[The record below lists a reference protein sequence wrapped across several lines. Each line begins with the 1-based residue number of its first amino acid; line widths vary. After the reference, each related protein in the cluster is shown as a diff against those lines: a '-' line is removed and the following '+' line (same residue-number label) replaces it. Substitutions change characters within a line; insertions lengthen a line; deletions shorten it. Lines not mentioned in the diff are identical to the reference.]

1 LQSWTRDDERRHQL
15 LVRKARIL
23 RARENLN
30 SWCEAAGYIPAIHH
44 RLINESLMALERG
57 DFDRLMIFMPPGAA
71 KSTYGSMLFPA
82 WYLSRHPDHNVMACS
97 HTQGLAERFGRR
109 VRNLIQGHGE
119 ELGIEIAN
127 DNAAAGRWAL
137 AKDPNNRRHNGGPR
151 LDDDDEPERED
162 GGEYLAAGVGMG
174 IAGFRSDLTI
184 IDDPVK
190 SKEDADSE
198 IMRDKV
204 WDWWLFDVE
213 PRLKPGGKVVLIM
226 TRWHEDDLAGRL
238 LEDEG
243 EIQDGGRWFVLRLP
257 MEANDNR
264 DPLRRKLG
272 ERLWPEWFTEAMVR
286 KAKRDPRLWNS
297 LYQQQPT
304 AAEGTFWKREWLR
317 PVPADQMPPLRL
329 MKIYGGSD
337 YATKEDAGDYT
348 VHVIIG
354 LDPDG
359 RPWLLDVWRKQTTSD
374 VWVSAWCD
382 LVLKWR
388 PLEWGE
394 ERGQILGG
402 VGPWLQ
408 KEQQKRKA
416 HTYRRQFTSRG
427 DKATMARS
435 MQGIVASMGLYYA
448 EDAPWR
454 GDLEA
459 ELLAF
464 PAGTHDD
471 IHDALG
477 KTGQLLD
484 MALHGE
490 KQPTDRARSRSGY
503 RASGTTSA
511 QPSSKVA

>member
-1 LQSWTRDDERRHQL
+1 MR
-15 LVRKARIL
+15 
-23 RARENLN
+23 
-30 SWCEAAGYIPAIHH
+30 
-44 RLINESLMALERG
+44 LERG
-57 DFDRLMIFMPPGAA
+57 DYDRLMIFMPPGAA

-82 WYLSRHPDHNVMACS
+82 WYLARNPTSNVMACS
-97 HTQGLAERFGRR
+97 HTQHLAERFGRR
-109 VRNLIQGHGE
+109 VRNLIRGHAD
-119 ELGIEIAN
+119 ELGISISEEN
-127 DNAAAGRWAL
+127 SAAGRWAL
-137 AKDPNNRRHNGGPR
+137 EKDLRGHNGGPEW
-151 LDDDDEPERED
+151 DDDEDERDD

-174 IAGFRSDLTI
+174 IAGFRSDLTV

-238 LEDEG
+238 LADEG
-243 EIQDGGRWFVLRLP
+243 ELDDGGRWAVLRLP

-264 DPLRRKLG
+264 DPLRRNLG

-286 KAKRDPRLWNS
+286 KAKRDPRLWNA
-297 LYQQQPT
+297 LYQQQPS
-304 AAEGTFWKREWLR
+304 AAEGSYWKRDWLR
-317 PVPADQMPPLRL
+317 PVDPAHVPPLHML
-329 MKIYGGSD
+329 KLYGGSD
-337 YATKEDAGDYT
+337 YATKEDGGDYT
-348 VHVIIG
+348 VHVVIG

-359 RPWLLDVWRKQTTSD
+359 RPWLLDLWRKQTTSD
-374 VWVSAWCD
+374 HWVSAWCD
-382 LVLKWR
+382 LVLRWK
-388 PLEWGE
+388 PMEWGE
-394 ERGQILGG
+394 ERGQIIGS
-402 VGPWLQ
+402 VGPWLEA
-408 KEQQKRKA
+408 EQRKRRA

-435 MQGIVASMGLYYA
+435 MQGIVATMGLWYA

-464 PAGTHDD
+464 PAGKHDD
-471 IHDALG
+471 IHDGLG
-477 KTGQLLD
+477 KVGLLLD
-484 MALHGE
+484 EAINGTRPE
-490 KQPTDRARSRSGY
+490 PNRARSRNSGY
-503 RASGTTSA
+503 KSTRPYGQE